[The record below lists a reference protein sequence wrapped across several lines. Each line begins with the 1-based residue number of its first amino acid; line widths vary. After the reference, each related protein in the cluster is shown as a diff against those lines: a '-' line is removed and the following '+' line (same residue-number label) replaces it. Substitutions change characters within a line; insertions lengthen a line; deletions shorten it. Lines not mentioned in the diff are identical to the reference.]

1 MLIPPLLRRFAQPTW
16 PTQVSHFM
24 LQIDGSHA
32 NPPHGMGVGIDC
44 QHTPLKLG
52 TFRHAPEA
60 PLLPEPPLVVAPL
73 PAAPLGAT
81 PLALPPDPPSF
92 GQTMPGAPQP
102 EADMPIASKSQCRM
116 GAPIVWCKGRSR
128 HPGGRAWGLGAAC
141 RLRTPCAGPTARSSR
156 PTHPHPRQPQRAI
169 RDQYPRG
176 PAPARRRELCSLCL
190 CPLLPGNA

>member
-32 NPPHGMGVGIDC
+32 KPTHGIGVGIDW
-44 QHTPLKLG
+44 QPTRLKLG
-52 TFRHAPEA
+52 TFRHAPGA

-73 PAAPLGAT
+73 PAAPLVAT

-116 GAPIVWCKGRSR
+116 GVPIRSGKGRSR
-128 HPGGRAWGLGAAC
+128 HPAERAWSLGPHF
-141 RLRTPCAGPTARSSR
+141 RLPTP
-156 PTHPHPRQPQRAI
+156 
-169 RDQYPRG
+169 
-176 PAPARRRELCSLCL
+176 PA
-190 CPLLPGNA
+190 